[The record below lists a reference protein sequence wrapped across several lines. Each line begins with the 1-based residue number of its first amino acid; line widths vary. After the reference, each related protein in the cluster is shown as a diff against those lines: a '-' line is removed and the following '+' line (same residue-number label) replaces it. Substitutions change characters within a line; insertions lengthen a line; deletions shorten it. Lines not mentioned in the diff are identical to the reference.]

1 MSINPIS
8 AITSAASGMN
18 VGSVSNTAKNS
29 VSFTDVFNDALQQ
42 ISDADKV
49 NQQSTVALLS
59 GDDEGLETTMI
70 AAEKAK
76 LTLSF
81 GIAVRNKIVEAYNE
95 IIKMQV

>member
-8 AITSAASGMN
+8 GLTCVASGLN
-18 VGSVSNTAKNS
+18 VGSTAGAAKNS

-49 NQQSTVALLS
+49 NQQSTIAVLS
-59 GDDEGLETTMI
+59 GDDEGLDTTMI

-81 GIAVRNKIVEAYNE
+81 GIAVRNKIVDAYNE